1 MYLCAIIRI
10 MIERK
15 TIEGLAL
22 LARIKVSP
30 EEAEALRKEIDP
42 ILEFVNQ
49 INGVAGTSEAPEAG
63 AVRNVMRED
72 AFPHESGI
80 HTEALLNNAPEREGM
95 FLKVKKIL
103 GGSDNA

>member
-1 MYLCAIIRI
+1 
-10 MIERK
+10 
-15 TIEGLAL
+15 
-22 LARIKVSP
+22 
-30 EEAEALRKEIDP
+30 
-42 ILEFVNQ
+42 
-49 INGVAGTSEAPEAG
+49 
-63 AVRNVMRED
+63 MRED